1 MCALRLR
8 KTVFAFLVFTPWILA
23 ILVLMSN
30 FVIDKS
36 RFSLRSA
43 FHTSATNAY
52 KRYYYVSNQE
62 RNVEYSF
69 EQWPY
74 TESSI
79 TVSVF
84 DNRNKELL
92 SIGGKIGTYTG
103 LYDFNKDG
111 LLDVYLFSTSIWP
124 QKGVWLATDDG
135 YKYMNSANIL
145 EFHAVKFFAYAN
157 IYFLIL
163 LMGNFIWSVL
173 ILTLG
178 HLRMPCVA
186 TKNKF

>member
-1 MCALRLR
+1 ML
-8 KTVFAFLVFTPWILA
+8 VFLHFTPWILA

-30 FVIDKS
+30 FVIDES
-36 RFSLRSA
+36 RLSLFSA
-43 FHTSATNAY
+43 FHTSITNPY
-52 KRYYYVSNQE
+52 KKYYYISNQE

-69 EQWPY
+69 EQCQY
-74 TESSI
+74 TDGSI

-92 SIGGKIGTYTG
+92 SIGGKTGTYIG

-111 LLDVYLFSTSIWP
+111 LLDIYLFSTSIWP

-135 YKYMNSANIL
+135 YKYFASTDTF

-157 IYFLIL
+157 IYFLVL
-163 LMGNFIWSVL
+163 LATSFIWNVL
-173 ILTLG
+173 ILILG